1 MKIIIDSESLIES
14 TRSILSCLYSK
25 QLDTGI
31 SAAEALLAKVTK
43 ETLFQENDLKNDP
56 SDHVSDRRRTIYC
69 KDCPAFFL
77 EEVGLV
83 KFSRASAN
91 LFKET
96 ATEIQR
102 RDDCE
107 VVDFLYRQKE
117 YEKYKQERELEKK
130 GKELDSGRSLGLDL
144 YQK

>member
-1 MKIIIDSESLIES
+1 MKIIIDSETLIES

-43 ETLFQENDLKNDP
+43 ETLLQEDNLKNDR
-56 SDHVSDRRRTIYC
+56 SDLISGCRRTIYC
-69 KDCPAFFL
+69 KECPAFFL

-83 KFSRASAN
+83 KFSRANVN

-96 ATEIQR
+96 AAEIQR

-107 VVDFLYRQKE
+107 AVELLYRQKE
-117 YEKYKQERELEKK
+117 YEKSKQEQSQS
-130 GKELDSGRSLGLDL
+130 GDSDNFLF
-144 YQK
+144 